1 MPNGEGIALDHL
13 GDVRAFVQVAQARSF
28 TLAAQRLGISRSA
41 VGKCI
46 GRLECGLAA
55 RLLQRTT
62 RSVSLTDEG
71 RLFYEHAVRILA
83 EVDEAQAALAWRNE
97 VPRGRLR
104 IDLPVTLGRLHIVPI
119 LRRYLSQWPEL
130 WAEVS
135 FSDEYSDLVRDG
147 IDLAIRVGGEHDS
160 GLIRRVLAPHR
171 LVTCATPSYLAR
183 HGTPATLDDIG
194 RHDTIVYTH
203 AGMATPWRYTVDG
216 RECNLAIEGRWR
228 MNNTEAMRDLALA
241 DAGLVQIAAFLVGAD
256 LRAGTLVPVLEAFTG
271 PGAPV
276 CAVYPNR
283 RHLSPKV
290 RRLIDEIDR
299 AWADGAPWN

>member
-1 MPNGEGIALDHL
+1 MANPDGMLDHL
-13 GDVRAFVQVAQARSF
+13 GDVRAFVQVAQAQSF
-28 TLAAQRLGISRSA
+28 TLAAQRLGVSRSA
-41 VGKCI
+41 VGKSV

-55 RLLQRTT
+55 RLLHRTT

-71 RLFYEHAVRILA
+71 RLFYEHALRILT
-83 EVDEAQAALAWRNE
+83 EVDEAQAALAWRNQE
-97 VPRGRLR
+97 PRGRLR

-119 LRRYLSQWPEL
+119 LREYLAQWPEL
-130 WAEVS
+130 WAEVT

-147 IDLAIRVGGEHDS
+147 IDLAIRVGGDQDS

-171 LVTCATPSYLAR
+171 LVTCATPSYLAA
-183 HGTPATLDDIG
+183 HGTPTRLDDLAH
-194 RHDTIVYTH
+194 HDTIVYMH

-216 RECNLAIEGRWR
+216 RDCSLAIEGRWR

-241 DAGLVQIAAFLVGAD
+241 DAGLVQIAAFLVGRD
-256 LRAGTLVPVLEAFTG
+256 LRAGTLVPVLQAFTG

-290 RRLIDEIDR
+290 RRLIDAIDR
-299 AWADGAPWN
+299 AWVGGAPWD